1 MTRDVSDA
9 DRRSVLQGLAATSAL
24 ALAGNTTAREG
35 PDTDGHSGGGGGGSS
50 ALTPVYRLYDGA
62 NVDHFYT
69 TSQSE
74 QENAVRN
81 LGYRDEGIEWW
92 AFNQQ
97 VAGTTPLYRLYVPG
111 SGGRQPEWIDLTVEA
126 VEGPFGRRLA
136 KIEVSST
143 DRQITVEI
151 ELLADGQSTG
161 STTRISTGPGGTST
175 VRIGSLDPNAENE
188 ARITAEDDRGNQ
200 TVIVEP
206 VGGGGSDDALPNH
219 FYTTSPSERDNAADN
234 LGYNKEGV
242 EGYLFEEASPV
253 LDPIYRLYQSN
264 GNDHFYTTSR
274 SERDNAANNGYR
286 KEGIVGYGLTE

>member
-9 DRRSVLQGLAATSAL
+9 NRRTVLQGLAATGAL
-24 ALAGNTTAREG
+24 GLAGNTTAR
-35 PDTDGHSGGGGGGSS
+35 TDPTPTGHDGGGSS
-50 ALTPVYRLYDGA
+50 SVLTPVYRLYDGA

-74 QENAVRN
+74 KENAVRN

-126 VEGPFGRRLA
+126 VEGPFGGRLA
-136 KIEVSST
+136 KIEISAV
-143 DRQITVEI
+143 DRQITAEI
-151 ELLADGQSTG
+151 ELLANGQPTG

-175 VRIGSLDPNAENE
+175 IQIGSLDSNARNE
-188 ARITAEDDRGNQ
+188 VRITAEDDRGNQ
-200 TVIVEP
+200 AVIVEP
-206 VGGGGSDDALPNH
+206 VGGGGGSDDALPNH
-219 FYTTSPSERDNAADN
+219 FYTTSPSERDNAADT
-234 LGYNKEGV
+234 LGYTKEGV

-253 LDPIYRLYQSN
+253 LDPIYRLYRSD
-264 GNDHFYTTSR
+264 GNDHFYTTSK
-274 SERDNAANNGYR
+274 SERDNAASNGYR
-286 KEGIVGYGLTE
+286 TEGIVGYGLTE